1 MEHHKLFLNRRSGS
15 LINAD
20 SPQQILNNE
29 TSQPEEE
36 QNQSNNDTQATQDQN
51 QHEPSASESDSDVDD
66 HPKRTYQSLKNRFL
80 RNIKPHLL
88 TKFKYLIP
96 DRASIDNILV
106 KFPELQSAK
115 GKSKTFKSV
124 APYRKPILTV
134 NQNVSASAVT
144 TPGKS
149 QQHDSQTDIFLSG
162 SKIAD
167 NFPEKVFNSIH
178 RKPSQRR
185 FEIINNEIVVTI
197 DNTEKLAL
205 SESAFGN
212 LSIYETYL
220 WQKAK
225 NKIQPCVVCGRGEPN
240 LYHLDEDNADD
251 LDETKIDEEND
262 NENGSGSTEQENDK
276 DREKETREATAP
288 DDTGSP
294 SREKNQNESPN
305 LLRGTT
311 EATSTMKKVPEN
323 KRPLEPSESDVDFI
337 QTEYSLRKRSREK
350 CRSNNDIN
358 DEEFFRAY
366 ERTLEKCR
374 KLFHTTRPARKSRF
388 RGQKKWPYDPSGKWN
403 GHDGNEHGGETE
415 SKRSRPSKN

>member
-1 MEHHKLFLNRRSGS
+1 M
-15 LINAD
+15 
-20 SPQQILNNE
+20 
-29 TSQPEEE
+29 
-36 QNQSNNDTQATQDQN
+36 
-51 QHEPSASESDSDVDD
+51 
-66 HPKRTYQSLKNRFL
+66 
-80 RNIKPHLL
+80 
-88 TKFKYLIP
+88 
-96 DRASIDNILV
+96 
-106 KFPELQSAK
+106 
-115 GKSKTFKSV
+115 
-124 APYRKPILTV
+124 TV

-350 CRSNNDIN
+350 CRSNNVN
-358 DEEFFRAY
+358 R
-366 ERTLEKCR
+366 
-374 KLFHTTRPARKSRF
+374 H
-388 RGQKKWPYDPSGKWN
+388 
-403 GHDGNEHGGETE
+403 
-415 SKRSRPSKN
+415 